1 MKKECD
7 NCYYAEFYEPE
18 QDQLMC
24 MANPPVVY
32 FTGGFDARSVRPL
45 VLPYRELP
53 AWTNWGRVK

>member
-32 FTGGFDARSVRPL
+32 FTGGFEARSVRPL
-45 VLPYRELP
+45 VLPTAYCRL
-53 AWTNWGRVK
+53 WTKIGDE